1 MTRQYVITATQTFTF
16 YKTVHAENIADA
28 HLQAHEKPEDSQDD
42 WTCYWDSDYDDP
54 TPENGEFVITDIED
68 EGWAESDDD
77 YDPTPQYLY
86 DNTNGEPPISWKE
99 RQDAEQKRCEEQF

>member
-42 WTCYWDSDYDDP
+42 WTCYWDSDYDVP
-54 TPENGEFVITDIED
+54 TPDNGEYVVTHIED
-68 EGWAESDDD
+68 EGEV
-77 YDPTPQYLY
+77 
-86 DNTNGEPPISWKE
+86 
-99 RQDAEQKRCEEQF
+99 